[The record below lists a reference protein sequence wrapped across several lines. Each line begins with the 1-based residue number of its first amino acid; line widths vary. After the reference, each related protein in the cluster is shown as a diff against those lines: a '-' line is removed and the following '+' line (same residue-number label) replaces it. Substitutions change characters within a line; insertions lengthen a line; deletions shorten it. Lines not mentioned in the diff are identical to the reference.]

1 MKWYDEIRDPFGGS
15 DVYTYGGEKVGTSY
29 PGLFGDGQDYYD
41 NNGNYLGSSDDFNN
55 GKIWFPDSNS
65 SD

>member
-41 NNGNYLGSSDDFNN
+41 NNGN
-55 GKIWFPDSNS
+55 
-65 SD
+65 